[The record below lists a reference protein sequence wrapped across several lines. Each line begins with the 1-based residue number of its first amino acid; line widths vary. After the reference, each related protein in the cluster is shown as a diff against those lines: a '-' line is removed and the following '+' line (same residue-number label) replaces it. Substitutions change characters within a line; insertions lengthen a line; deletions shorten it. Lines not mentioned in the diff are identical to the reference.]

1 MLVRLVQVKP
11 AARGMSVVAGPGGP
25 CGDAGKS
32 HAKELGSAVVAGN
45 VGRRVEAIELSS
57 VFISLAP
64 LLYSAHSNF

>member
-1 MLVRLVQVKP
+1 MRLVQVKP

-32 HAKELGSAVVAGN
+32 HAEELGSAVVAGN

-57 VFISLAP
+57 VFFLSESIMTFRMSC
-64 LLYSAHSNF
+64 